1 MALNRDER
9 IQMLGALLEKNHPR
23 FAQLVQ
29 KSPNIAKETKI
40 DLLSQHVT
48 LLYGDDPEAIRGLLK
63 ILAVNGDD

>member
-1 MALNRDER
+1 VALNRDER

-29 KSPNIAKETKI
+29 HTPNIAKEVKI

-48 LLYGDDPEAIRGLLK
+48 LLYGDDPDAIRGLLK
-63 ILAVNGDD
+63 VLAIDSGE